1 MADARAS
8 NRWSTF
14 FRNRAQKEGEESSG
28 EGDPLGTPSTAAMLE
43 AVPPP
48 APLRTEFDDVVGGDE
63 HVVALEV
70 AVQVPEAVHVV
81 QRLRAE
87 GGKGG
92 EAGVSNRRWKE
103 RSSSPR
109 AFIVP

>member
-1 MADARAS
+1 M
-8 NRWSTF
+8 
-14 FRNRAQKEGEESSG
+14 
-28 EGDPLGTPSTAAMLE
+28 GTPSTAAMLE
-43 AVPPP
+43 AVPP
-48 APLRTEFDDVVGGDE
+48 PLRTEFDDVVGGDE

-92 EAGVSNRRWKE
+92 KHA
-103 RSSSPR
+103 
-109 AFIVP
+109 